1 VPFELLSRSHHRE
14 AFDCGMEDMNRYL
27 REEANKNAKD
37 NLSRTYV
44 LTDPQRPRTDPN
56 KQPLDG
62 FYTLVAH
69 SIRFDVVPANLPAYP
84 IPVIH
89 LARLAVDVKRQRQGI
104 GTKLLLDAL
113 RRSYAVAQEVG
124 VYAVELR
131 SYPNRPALQF
141 WRAGVRRL
149 ALLLSPQNWGLG
161 GLSDSL
167 LG

>member
-149 ALLLSPQNWGLG
+149 ALLLSPQNWGRG